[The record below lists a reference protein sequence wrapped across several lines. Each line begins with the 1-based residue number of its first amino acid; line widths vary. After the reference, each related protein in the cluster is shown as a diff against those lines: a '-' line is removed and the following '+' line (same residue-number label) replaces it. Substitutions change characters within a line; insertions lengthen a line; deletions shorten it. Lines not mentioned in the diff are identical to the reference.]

1 MLKMLKLFLKLLN
14 LLLPDASKA
23 AAEVDAKTVEAASE
37 ASEAAETDARDAEA
51 ASGAAAAC
59 CFLLLL
65 KLVLLLELLLKM
77 LLLIA
82 AEVSDASR
90 DDAEAVA
97 ACSLELLEL
106 QPDLQF
112 LPVVLRS

>member
-1 MLKMLKLFLKLLN
+1 
-14 LLLPDASKA
+14 
-23 AAEVDAKTVEAASE
+23 
-37 ASEAAETDARDAEA
+37 
-51 ASGAAAAC
+51 
-59 CFLLLL
+59 
-65 KLVLLLELLLKM
+65 M